1 MRDFA
6 SSYHESA
13 ELEQPRYAKLARV
26 NKIIQ
31 GIKRIINPF
40 YKGINENANYPLL
53 F

>member
-13 ELEQPRYAKLARV
+13 ELEHPRVKMFEMMIKKMYWL
-26 NKIIQ
+26 
-31 GIKRIINPF
+31 KRIRNPF